1 MLLGVSPP
9 NPFSIAR
16 VRHPIRMA
24 KADSTQDSKH
34 GVETTGLRFTEGLQ
48 FKLAAL
54 FLLALVLLST
64 GAFLASRTL
73 VQEKLIDESFRYEQ
87 ESGLRLTSELRT
99 LINDVQ
105 TLADALAA
113 LAADPALRIE
123 QLRRAGPALLENRN
137 SADLIATLGIWPEP
151 HQLPGA
157 GERSSLYWLR
167 AASGL
172 VARNDYND
180 ARSAPYFHE
189 RWYTPARY
197 LTAGK
202 GYWSDQR
209 REPLLNRE
217 VLTYTVPILVGT
229 RFSGA
234 VTVSLDVQALNDRF
248 AALIGKGDRYALLL
262 DSNQRLIAV
271 SASAAAQTEKVK
283 VGTTLAELAKA
294 ESSYAPLAFAA
305 FKRSESQQMRI
316 TQSQRYDAKQVSA
329 LKDDTRGLSR
339 QEADQILTQLWAAES
354 ATAAEMEPARSA
366 LPDDAVLGEP
376 SWASLFDLHSPAW
389 TLVLV
394 TPANQGF
401 SGAQYLFQKSL
412 VLTLGLVLL
421 ALLLAFIALS
431 TLVIRPLQQMS
442 TRLAASH
449 TPEEVLNTVLDT
461 SARNEL
467 GTLAYWLNERIQ
479 QLRDTTDH
487 LRAIKSQLGSESG
500 ERRAAQEQLA
510 RVQERTTLM
519 LQSVTDAVITTDVHG
534 QIDEMNAVAEIL
546 TETTLREARGKPLT
560 EVVRLH
566 AGNPAELLNLALHA
580 MERGT
585 RLGYPDGITLQLSSG
600 ASRQLALSSSPIRL
614 QGRMAGAVLVFHEH
628 GTSGNPIEVGSA
640 ANRHQQDELTG
651 LATRVI
657 CERRLMHLLD
667 QIKVATKNA
676 EPTHALILLDVDHLK
691 RINDSGGLT
700 AGDDVLLRVAQTLHE
715 SAPVARDVY
724 RLAAGQFAVV
734 LESVDHIAAL
744 AAAESLREK
753 IASTHFYCESRLLSV
768 TASFGV
774 TLLDRKTPSAE
785 EAIRRAYD
793 ACTAARRAGRN
804 RVLLYDVRADRI
816 GRFVDDETWAR
827 CIRRGLDENLFHL
840 RTQWIRVGTEHAGE
854 GLAYEMVLALEDEEG
869 FWASSETF
877 MPVAERRN
885 LTCAIDLWTIEN
897 TLLHLQAH
905 PQLLATLAFCNI
917 SLSAATVA
925 DSEFLDF
932 ITTHFEKAPQL
943 AQKICFELHEQA
955 LTQHPR
961 QAALCCDV
969 LHRMGCKLSIDHNF
983 GGHLSEL
990 TLLRRLPIN
999 FVKLNARS
1007 FKELAT
1013 DPVEKMLAESTL
1025 RIVRHLKQRVI
1036 VSQIDT
1042 AITLETWKK
1051 LGADYFQGD
1060 VIAKPALVAFLA
1072 AH

>member
-1 MLLGVSPP
+1 
-9 NPFSIAR
+9 
-16 VRHPIRMA
+16 MA

-34 GVETTGLRFTEGLQ
+34 GVHTTGLRFTEGLQ

-54 FLLALVLLST
+54 FLLALILLSA

-73 VQEKLIDESFRYEQ
+73 VKEELIDEGFRYQQ
-87 ESGLRLTSELRT
+87 ESGLRLRSELRT
-99 LINDVQ
+99 LIDDVQ
-105 TLADALAA
+105 SLADTLAV

-123 QLRRAGPALLENRN
+123 QLRNAGPALLKHRN
-137 SADLIATLGIWPEP
+137 SADLVATLGIWPEP
-151 HQLPGA
+151 RQLAGA

-167 AASGL
+167 EANGAL
-172 VARNDYND
+172 IIRNDYND
-180 ARSAPYFHE
+180 ARSAPYFRE

-197 LTAGK
+197 LSAGR

-217 VLTYTVPILVGT
+217 VLTYTVPILVSSS
-229 RFSGA
+229 FSGV
-234 VTVSLDVQALNDRF
+234 VTVSIDVKALNDRF
-248 AALIGKGDRYALLL
+248 ATLIGNTGRYALLV
-262 DSNQRLIAV
+262 DGGQRLIAV
-271 SASAAAQTEKVK
+271 SANAADVLTEKAK
-283 VGTTLAELAKA
+283 PGTTLAELAKA
-294 ESSYAPLAFAA
+294 ELSYGPLAFAA
-305 FKRSESQQMRI
+305 FKRRESQQTRI

-329 LKDDTRGLSR
+329 LKDGTRELSR
-339 QEADQILTQLWAAES
+339 QEAGEILTQLWAAEP
-354 ATAAEMEPARSA
+354 ATDAGMESTRIA
-366 LPDDAVLGEP
+366 LENDAVLDEP
-376 SWASLFDLHSPAW
+376 SWASLFGLHSPAW

-401 SGAQYLFQKSL
+401 SGAQYLFRQSL
-412 VLTLGLVLL
+412 ALTLGLVTL
-421 ALLLAFIALS
+421 ALLLAFLVLS
-431 TLVIRPLQQMS
+431 ALVIRPLQKLSVQ
-442 TRLAASH
+442 LAAAH
-449 TPEEVLNTVLDT
+449 APEDALNIVLDT

-467 GTLAYWLNERIQ
+467 GTLAGWLNERIQ

-487 LRAIKSQLGSESG
+487 LRAIKSQLATESS

-510 RVQERTTLM
+510 RVQERTALM
-519 LQSVTDAVITTDVHG
+519 LQSVTDAVVTTDLHG
-534 QIDEMNAVAEIL
+534 QVDEMNAVAEIL
-546 TETTLREARGKPLT
+546 TAMTLREARGKPLT
-560 EVVRLH
+560 EVMRLH
-566 AGNPAELLNLALHA
+566 TSNPKELLNPALHA
-580 MERGT
+580 MERGS
-585 RLGYPDGITLQLSSG
+585 RLDYPDGITLRPASG
-600 ASRQLALSSSPIRL
+600 ASRLVALSSSPIRL
-614 QGRMAGAVLVFHEH
+614 QGRMAGALLAFHEH
-628 GTSGNPIEVGSA
+628 GTSSNPIEVQA
-640 ANRHQQDELTG
+640 AINSHQQDKLTG
-651 LATRVI
+651 LATRVV
-657 CERRLMHLLD
+657 CERRLMNLLD
-667 QIKVATKNA
+667 QIKVAVKNV

-691 RINDSGGLT
+691 RINDSGGLP
-700 AGDDVLLRVAQTLHE
+700 AGDDVLLRVAQTLQE
-715 SAPVARDVY
+715 SAPVVRDVY
-724 RLAAGQFAVV
+724 RLTAGQFAVV

-744 AAAESLREK
+744 AAAEALREK
-753 IASTHFYCESRLLSV
+753 IASTHFYWESRLFSV

-774 TLLDRKTPSAE
+774 TLLDRKTPSPE

-804 RVLLYDVRADRI
+804 RVLFYDVRADRI

-840 RTQWIRVGTEHAGE
+840 RTQWIRVGAEHTDDGQ
-854 GLAYEMVLALEDEEG
+854 AYEILLALEDEEG

-877 MPVAERRN
+877 MPVAERHN
-885 LTCAIDLWTIEN
+885 LARAIDLWTIEN
-897 TLLHLQAH
+897 TLLHLNEN
-905 PQLLATLAFCNI
+905 PQLQTTLAFCSI
-917 SLSAATVA
+917 SLNAATVA
-925 DSEFLDF
+925 DPEFLDF
-932 ITTHFEKAPQL
+932 ITTRFEKAPQL
-943 AQKICFELHEQA
+943 AQKICFELHEQT

-969 LHRMGCKLSIDHNF
+969 LHRVGCKLSIDHNF

-1036 VSQIDT
+1036 VNHIDNAT
-1042 AITLETWKK
+1042 NLETWKK